1 MNRKRFRFGIRR
13 KLILGVTGISLITY
27 GVSAIFIFFLSDFF
41 TAQFGISEDGM
52 ILAVLLLGLIWSA
65 IFAYLLAP
73 VITKPIARV
82 TDAARITADGN
93 IQAEIPV
100 TKSDDELRELALA
113 FNDMSQN
120 LRVIVQEIDEHS
132 KGTHA
137 QAGELSTSSQD
148 AASRT
153 KDITYTVG
161 EIANGSENTAQ
172 AIQSIAESME
182 DMTKIA
188 DDVNDRA
195 TSSKEASTEMVTIL
209 KKSRENTLSL
219 WDGINEIEN
228 RSEQSLEA
236 MGKLEEG
243 AQKVEE
249 IINLVGDIADQTNL
263 LALNASIEAAR
274 AGEHGR
280 GFAVVANEV
289 RKLAD
294 ESSDAVQNITSL
306 IKSIQDD
313 VSRVSTEIQTQVE
326 ISGKEASKGKN
337 TKTVIDQFVSSC
349 TDVAKA
355 VDAITQ
361 LVGEQREAI
370 QQTSQQSQEVAA
382 IAEQTSAGAQQ
393 VTAASESQNEMIS
406 AFAQAASTLT
416 TQADDLRKTTSK
428 FSA

>member
-1 MNRKRFRFGIRR
+1 MGRKHFRFGIRR
-13 KLILGVTGISLITY
+13 KLILGVTGISFITY

-41 TAQFGISEDGM
+41 MAQFGISEDGM

-65 IFAYLLAP
+65 VFAFLLAP

-82 TDAARITADGN
+82 THATRVTADGN
-93 IQAEIPV
+93 IQTEIPV

-113 FNDMSQN
+113 FNKMNQN
-120 LRVIVQEIDEHS
+120 LRTIVQEIDQHS
-132 KGTHA
+132 THTHT
-137 QAGELSTSSQD
+137 QADELSSSSQE
-148 AASRT
+148 AASRSEE
-153 KDITYTVG
+153 ITDTVG
-161 EIANGSENTAQ
+161 EIASGAENTAQ

-188 DDVNDRA
+188 DNVHDRA

-243 AQKVEE
+243 ARKVEE

-306 IKSIQDD
+306 IKNIQTD
-313 VSRVSTEIQTQVE
+313 VSRVAKEIQTQVDV
-326 ISGKEASKGKN
+326 SGSEASKGKN
-337 TKTVIDQFVSSC
+337 TKHVIDQLVSSC
-349 TDVAKA
+349 TDVAKT
-355 VDAITQ
+355 VDTITR
-361 LVGEQREAI
+361 LVGQQRETI
-370 QQTSQQSQEVAA
+370 QQTSHQSQEVAA
-382 IAEQTSAGAQQ
+382 IAEETSAGAQQ
-393 VTAASESQNEMIS
+393 VTATSESQSTMIT
-406 AFAQAASTLT
+406 AGAEAASTLT
-416 TQADDLRKTTSK
+416 KQADDLRKTIAK

>member
-1 MNRKRFRFGIRR
+1 MKRKRFRFGIRR

-27 GVSAIFIFFLSDFF
+27 GVSAIFIFFLSDIF
-41 TAQFGISEDGM
+41 TAQLGISEDGV

-65 IFAYLLAP
+65 VFAFLLAP
-73 VITKPIARV
+73 VITKPITRV
-82 TDAARITADGN
+82 THATRVTADGN

-113 FNDMSQN
+113 FNEMSQN
-120 LRVIVQEIDEHS
+120 FRMIVQEIDQHS
-132 KGTHA
+132 THTHT
-137 QAGELSTSSQD
+137 QADELASSSQE
-148 AASRT
+148 AARRSEE
-153 KDITYTVG
+153 ITDTVG
-161 EIANGSENTAQ
+161 EIAGGSENTAQ

-188 DDVNDRA
+188 DDVHDRA

-219 WDGINEIEN
+219 WEGINEIEN

-243 AQKVEE
+243 ARKVEE

-294 ESSDAVQNITSL
+294 ESSDAVQNITTL
-306 IKSIQDD
+306 IKNIQGD
-313 VSRVSTEIQTQVE
+313 VSRVATEIQTQVDV
-326 ISGKEASKGKN
+326 SGREASKGKN
-337 TKTVIDQFVSSC
+337 TKQVIDQLVSSC
-349 TDVAKA
+349 TDVANA
-355 VDAITQ
+355 VDTITQ
-361 LVGEQREAI
+361 LVGQQREAI
-370 QQTSQQSQEVAA
+370 QQTSHQSQEVAA
-382 IAEQTSAGAQQ
+382 IAEETSAGAEQ
-393 VTAASESQNEMIS
+393 VTATSESQSTMIS
-406 AFAQAASTLT
+406 AGAEAASALT
-416 TQADDLRKTTSK
+416 KQADDLRKTIAK